1 MHVTVNNNCQQVST
15 TVMHAVIVRAK
26 HDNIATIY
34 LLSLSS
40 NFRYTVQRSFMSST
54 QPTITIS
61 SMSELTGVVESVA
74 VSDTTRGYV
83 VITPENTTVL
93 QSSNS
98 DNELKLSLHGDDHSS
113 SSTPPPS
120 LPVPF
125 AAPSPNANKS
135 FTDLKAL
142 PVAGLSSAGDAA
154 QDFDSE
160 NGLDVKTDEEAR
172 ALFEKEH
179 MSHFDA
185 VMVQLIKSYGV
196 SLSWLKVIKPLI
208 MEASRKVKTNVYPN
222 DIMDIKAYVKVKK
235 IPGGRRVDSMLV
247 NGVVCTKNITH
258 KKMKANIRNPTILL
272 LKCGFE
278 FQRKE
283 NQLSS
288 FDTLQMQEEKYLKN
302 LVARVKTFHP
312 RVILVQK
319 SVARLA
325 LEMFYHLDI
334 VVAVNVKPSV
344 MERVARSTQ
353 GDLLHSL
360 DQLFFNVQ
368 LGTCGQFHLRTFV
381 LPDGVKKTLMYF
393 DHCDP
398 RLGCVITLM
407 GGSRRELKKVKK
419 ATLFGVYVAFNS
431 QLETSFLID
440 EFAWPEFA
448 NPKLLPEADG
458 YSSSPTTPEW
468 PLHPSISHPISGIA
482 PAELVRKLE
491 ALAPE
496 LKADREVSEL
506 SSHST
511 PMIQSNVE
519 SRSSNRSPLLSN
531 KRSYSLGGYR
541 SEQHIPS
548 LVTPYSEANGKQS
561 PTIFRPLEDT
571 KSCSDPHS
579 LHYQGIFTAD
589 AGTLSHLGERE
600 FEKVLSSQILSIT
613 PGVKFPV
620 PYIQSPQGFEA
631 DIRKYLPSV
640 IYWSYQFLTRVQP
653 APLKSPEKKKP
664 TSSPSLPVRST
675 TLEVATKKNGSGS
688 DRILCLSPTEP
699 KHGNQSLRS
708 YRSISEHPFTTAIFL
723 LKANT
728 NEMKAA
734 IADYRANSG
743 LSNPSQTF
751 FFPTASQASDYR
763 MQLQNIFNKYQHF
776 GFADNE
782 SDSNED
788 EQTDAE
794 SRNEL
799 SRSLEKLT
807 GDEGRA
813 VEKPLRQ
820 RARRHTG
827 FESGRREEGRTA
839 RLLVLSYEAPRPEG
853 GVKDATAGRHT
864 KPAEGTTKPRGT
876 CTCMCVYVC
885 PLVECTLV
893 HQCTYMYQFIK
904 RQGNTNRKA
913 TAFGA
918 HNTYYSGQLSWLD
931 QSNTYTCMPIY

>member
-1 MHVTVNNNCQQVST
+1 
-15 TVMHAVIVRAK
+15 
-26 HDNIATIY
+26 
-34 LLSLSS
+34 
-40 NFRYTVQRSFMSST
+40 MSSM

-74 VSDTTRGYV
+74 VSDATRGYV
-83 VITPENTTVL
+83 VIKPENAAVL
-93 QSSNS
+93 QSSDS
-98 DNELKLSLHGDDHSS
+98 DNELKLSLHGDDHSMSPS

-125 AAPSPNANKS
+125 AAPSPNANNS
-135 FTDLKAL
+135 FTDLKPL
-142 PVAGLSSAGDAA
+142 TVAGLSSAGDAA

-160 NGLDVKTDEEAR
+160 SGLDVKTDEEAR
-172 ALFEKEH
+172 ALFEMEH

-185 VMVQLIKSYGV
+185 VMVQLIKSYGM

-208 MEASRKVKTNVYPN
+208 MEATRKVKTNVYPT

-235 IPGGRRVDSMLV
+235 IPGGRRVDSTLV

-368 LGTCGQFHLRTFV
+368 LGTCGQFHLRTFA

-440 EFAWPEFA
+440 EFAWPVSA
-448 NPKLLPEADG
+448 NPKLMPEADG

-468 PLHPSISHPISGIA
+468 PLHPSISHPILGIA
-482 PAELVRKLE
+482 PAELARKLE

-496 LKADREVSEL
+496 VIANREVNEL
-506 SSHST
+506 SSRST
-511 PMIQSNVE
+511 PMMVQLADS

-531 KRSYSLGGYR
+531 KRSYSLSGYR

-548 LVTPYSEANGKQS
+548 LVAPYSEANGKQS
-561 PTIFRPLEDT
+561 PTIFRPLEGT

-579 LHYQGIFTAD
+579 LHYQEIFTAD
-589 AGTLSHLGERE
+589 AGTLSQLGERE
-600 FEKVLSSQILSIT
+600 FEKVLGSQILSIT

-640 IYWSYQFLTRVQP
+640 IYWSYQFLTRAQP
-653 APLKSPEKKKP
+653 ALPKSPEKKKL
-664 TSSPSLPVRST
+664 TSSPSLPTRST
-675 TLEVATKKNGSGS
+675 NLEVVTKKNGSGN
-688 DRILCLSPTEP
+688 DRIVCLPPAEP
-699 KHGNQSLRS
+699 KHGNQSHRS

-743 LSNPSQTF
+743 LLNPAQTF

-776 GFADNE
+776 GLTDDSTEE
-782 SDSNED
+782 SVSNED
-788 EQTDAE
+788 EQSNGRSEVE
-794 SRNEL
+794 SGHEL
-799 SRSLEKLT
+799 SGSLEIST
-807 GDEGRA
+807 GDGGRA

-820 RARRHTG
+820 RARRHTSSG
-827 FESGRREEGRTA
+827 SGRREEGRAA
-839 RLLVLSYEAPRPEG
+839 RLLVLSCEAPKLEG
-853 GVKDATAGRHT
+853 GVKDGTAVRQT
-864 KPAEGTTKPRGT
+864 KPSESTTKPRGT
-876 CTCMCVYVC
+876 CIHM
-885 PLVECTLV
+885 
-893 HQCTYMYQFIK
+893 YMYMNNAQSSLLIK
-904 RQGNTNRKA
+904 RMKE
-913 TAFGA
+913 
-918 HNTYYSGQLSWLD
+918 
-931 QSNTYTCMPIY
+931 

>member
-1 MHVTVNNNCQQVST
+1 
-15 TVMHAVIVRAK
+15 
-26 HDNIATIY
+26 
-34 LLSLSS
+34 
-40 NFRYTVQRSFMSST
+40 MSSM

-74 VSDTTRGYV
+74 VSDTTRDYV
-83 VITPENTTVL
+83 VINPQSGTVL
-93 QSSNS
+93 QSSDS
-98 DNELKLSLHGDDHSS
+98 DSELKLSLHGDDHSMS
-113 SSTPPPS
+113 PADSTPPPS

-125 AAPSPNANKS
+125 ATPPPNSNS
-135 FTDLKAL
+135 RVTDREIMKAL
-142 PVAGLSSAGDAA
+142 PMAGLSSAGDPA
-154 QDFDSE
+154 QDFESE
-160 NGLDVKTDEEAR
+160 NGMDVKTDEEAR

-179 MSHFDA
+179 TCHFDA
-185 VMVQLIKSYGV
+185 MMVQLIKSYGM
-196 SLSWLKVIKPLI
+196 SLSWLKIIKPLI
-208 MEASRKVKTNVYPN
+208 TEATRKVKTNMYST

-235 IPGGRRVDSMLV
+235 IPGGRRVDSTLV

-258 KKMKANIRNPTILL
+258 KKMKVNIRNPTILL

-368 LGTCGQFHLRTFV
+368 LGTCGHFHLRTFV

-440 EFAWPEFA
+440 EFAWPASA
-448 NPKLLPEADG
+448 NPNPMPSAEG
-458 YSSSPTTPEW
+458 YASSPTTPEW
-468 PLHPSISHPISGIA
+468 PLYPSLSHPIAGIA
-482 PAELVRKLE
+482 PAELARKLE

-496 LKADREVSEL
+496 FKADGEVNEL
-506 SSHST
+506 SSRST
-511 PMIQSNVE
+511 PTMVQLNTD
-519 SRSSNRSPLLSN
+519 SRGSNRSPLLSN
-531 KRSYSLGGYR
+531 KRSYSLSGYR

-548 LVTPYSEANGKQS
+548 LVAHHSEANGKHS
-561 PTIFRPLEDT
+561 PTVFWSLEGT

-589 AGTLSHLGERE
+589 ASTLSHLGERE
-600 FEKVLSSQILSIT
+600 FENVLSSQILSIT

-640 IYWSYQFLTRVQP
+640 IYWSYQFLTRAQP
-653 APLKSPEKKKP
+653 ALPKSPEKKKL
-664 TSSPSLPVRST
+664 TSSPSLPIRST
-675 TLEVATKKNGSGS
+675 TLEVGTKKNGSGN
-688 DRILCLSPTEP
+688 DRNVCLSSAES
-699 KHGNQSLRS
+699 KHGNQSHRS
-708 YRSISEHPFTTAIFL
+708 YRSISEHPFTDAIFL

-734 IADYRANSG
+734 VADYRANSG
-743 LSNPSQTF
+743 LSNPSKRF

-763 MQLQNIFNKYQHF
+763 MQLQNIFNKYQHV
-776 GFADNE
+776 GFTE
-782 SDSNED
+782 VSGESNED
-788 EQTDAE
+788 EQKNGGSEVE
-794 SRNEL
+794 SRKEL
-799 SRSLEKLT
+799 SGSLEKSA
-807 GDEGRA
+807 GEEGR
-813 VEKPLRQ
+813 VEKPLRR
-820 RARRHTG
+820 RARRHTS
-827 FESGRREEGRTA
+827 SGSGMTEEGRTA
-839 RLLVLSYEAPRPEG
+839 KIMVKSCETPARLEG
-853 GVKDATAGRHT
+853 KVKDAAGKLT
-864 KPAEGTTKPRGT
+864 KPTAVRPAKPRGT
-876 CTCMCVYVC
+876 FMYYIYNVC
-885 PLVECTLV
+885 PLV
-893 HQCTYMYQFIK
+893 H
-904 RQGNTNRKA
+904 
-913 TAFGA
+913 
-918 HNTYYSGQLSWLD
+918 
-931 QSNTYTCMPIY
+931 